1 MLIIS
6 HRGNIRGSSPNTEN
20 TTYAIEQAIGMGF
33 DCEIDVWYQED
44 SFWLGHDK
52 AENKVY
58 VDFFNKHSCHLWIHC
73 KNIEALIQLK
83 DRFNCFFHDKDIY
96 TLTSK
101 GYIWGNIGSSMTKET
116 IQVMPERAKHEYQEC
131 LGICTDFPIH
141 YNDRFKMKLYPE

>member
-52 AENKVY
+52 AENKVS

-83 DRFNCFFHDKDIY
+83 DRFNCFFHDKDTY

-116 IQVMPERAKHEYQEC
+116 IQVMPERAKHEYEEC

-141 YNDRFKMKLYPE
+141 YNQRFKLA

>member
-52 AENKVY
+52 AENKVS
-58 VDFFNKHSCHLWIHC
+58 VDFFTKHSCHLWIHC

-83 DRFNCFFHDKDIY
+83 DRFNCFFHDKDSY

-116 IQVMPERAKHEYQEC
+116 IRLKR
-131 LGICTDFPIH
+131 LW
-141 YNDRFKMKLYPE
+141 